1 MGENP
6 SQIERE
12 IRQERSDL
20 DRNLRA
26 LEHKTRE
33 ITDWRSHHRNHPGVF
48 LGLAFGAGMVLGLAT
63 VPRPHRLAHSGNA
76 WPERD
81 TSHDPLRPMG
91 ALATSAA
98 GTRAMARRQVAE
110 TWEHVADAL
119 LRVAS
124 LRLVEF
130 VSELVPGFRDQF
142 DRHTRGSQDYARE
155 SYRSPANV

>member
-12 IRQERSDL
+12 IRQERSEL
-20 DRNLRA
+20 DRNLKA

-33 ITDWRSHHRNHPGVF
+33 ITDWRTHHRNHPGVF
-48 LGLAFGAGMVLGLAT
+48 LGLAFGAGMILGLAA
-63 VPRPHRLAHSGNA
+63 VPRAHRPSANA

-98 GTRAMARRQVAE
+98 GTRAMARRQIAE

-130 VSELVPGFRDQF
+130 VSEFVPGFRDQF
-142 DRHTRGSQDYARE
+142 DRQARGSQDYARE
-155 SYRSPANV
+155 SYRSPANM

>member
-12 IRQERSDL
+12 IREERSDL

-33 ITDWRSHHRNHPGVF
+33 ITDWRSHHRNHPGLFV
-48 LGLAFGAGMVLGLAT
+48 GLAFGAGMVLGLAT
-63 VPRPHRLAHSGNA
+63 VPHARRRAASA

-91 ALATSAA
+91 AMSTSPT
-98 GTRAMARRQVAE
+98 GTKAMARRQVAE

-119 LRVAS
+119 LRLAS
-124 LRLVEF
+124 VRLVDF
-130 VSELVPGFRDQF
+130 VSELVPGFREQF
-142 DRHTRGSQDYARE
+142 DRQTRGSHDYTRE
-155 SYRSPANV
+155 PYRAPANM

>member
-20 DRNLRA
+20 DRNLRR

-33 ITDWRSHHRNHPGVF
+33 ITDWRTHHRNHPGVF
-48 LGLAFGAGMVLGLAT
+48 LGLAFGAGMVLGLVT
-63 VPRPHRLAHSGNA
+63 VPRAHRHSANA
-76 WPERD
+76 WAERD

-91 ALATSAA
+91 ALSTSSA

>member
-12 IRQERSDL
+12 IREERSDL
-20 DRNLRA
+20 DRNLRT
-26 LEHKTRE
+26 LEDKTRE
-33 ITDWRSHHRNHPGVF
+33 MTDWRTHHRNHPGVF
-48 LGLAFGAGMVLGLAT
+48 LGLAFGAGMVLGLTT
-63 VPRPHRLAHSGNA
+63 VPRARRSTGSA

-91 ALATSAA
+91 AVSANA
-98 GTRAMARRQVAE
+98 SGTRAMARRQIAE

-124 LRLVEF
+124 LRLVDF

-142 DRHTRGSQDYARE
+142 DRQARGSQEYGRE